1 MEYLVTM
8 TTHVPDGTPDQ
19 AVDDVRGRE
28 AAHSGELA
36 AAGHLVRLWRPPLR
50 PGEWRS
56 LGLFAAAD
64 GGQLEQVLAS
74 MPLRVWRTD
83 EVTPL
88 APHPNDPALTAMNAG
103 TEFLTTFTISV
114 PAGTPGEAVDDI
126 EARRR
131 GARGAARGGTGR
143 AGASAAAVAVA
154 RPFALTGPV
163 ERREHRRAGG
173 DLEVAAHGPVDDRR
187 DHTAQP
193 APERP
198 GEDHHMTGNG
208 RRVAIITGGSQGI
221 GAGLVAG
228 YLGRGWAV
236 VANART
242 IKPSADPDV
251 LTVEGDIAKPETAD
265 RIVEGAL
272 EQFGRIDTLVNNAG
286 MFVSKPFTD
295 YTAEDY
301 ALLTG
306 VNLGGF
312 FWLTQ
317 RVIAEMVRQYGGH
330 VVNVSATM
338 AEVANSHSPSALAAL
353 TKGGLAAATRSLAV
367 EYASRG
373 IRVNAV
379 SPGIIQ
385 TPVYPADSY
394 EGLGDQLPPLGRVGQ
409 VSDVVGGILFLESS
423 PYITGE
429 ILHIDGG
436 QTAGH

>member
-1 MEYLVTM
+1 M
-8 TTHVPDGTPDQ
+8 
-19 AVDDVRGRE
+19 
-28 AAHSGELA
+28 
-36 AAGHLVRLWRPPLR
+36 
-50 PGEWRS
+50 
-56 LGLFAAAD
+56 
-64 GGQLEQVLAS
+64 
-74 MPLRVWRTD
+74 
-83 EVTPL
+83 
-88 APHPNDPALTAMNAG
+88 
-103 TEFLTTFTISV
+103 
-114 PAGTPGEAVDDI
+114 GEA
-126 EARRR
+126 
-131 GARGAARGGTGR
+131 
-143 AGASAAAVAVA
+143 
-154 RPFALTGPV
+154 
-163 ERREHRRAGG
+163 
-173 DLEVAAHGPVDDRR
+173 
-187 DHTAQP
+187 
-193 APERP
+193 
-198 GEDHHMTGNG
+198 N

-228 YLGRGWAV
+228 YRKRGWAV
-236 VANART
+236 VASART
-242 IKPSADPDV
+242 ITPAAEPDL
-251 LTVEGDIAKPETAD
+251 LTVRGDIAEPATAD
-265 RIVEGAL
+265 QIVEAAL
-272 EQFGRIDTLVNNAG
+272 DRFGRIDTLINNAG
-286 MFVSKPFTD
+286 VFISKPFTQ

-306 VNLGGF
+306 VNLAGF

-385 TPVYPADSY
+385 TPMYPADSY

-409 VSDVVGGILFLESS
+409 VSDVVDGILFLESS